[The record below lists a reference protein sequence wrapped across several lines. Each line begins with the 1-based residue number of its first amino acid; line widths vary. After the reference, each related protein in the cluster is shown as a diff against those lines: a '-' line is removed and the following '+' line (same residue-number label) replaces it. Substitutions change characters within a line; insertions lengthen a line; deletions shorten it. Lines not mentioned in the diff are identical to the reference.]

1 METPETGMLIRL
13 GDSDETV
20 ANAADDIRDRH
31 VKDKDGEDLGKVS
44 DLLVDTTEHKVRLIE
59 VASGGFLGIGR
70 EKTYLP
76 VDAITAITDDEV
88 RIDQTRSH
96 IAGSPAYD
104 PALVQVRDTYGS
116 IQDYYGYSP
125 YWGPDYRYPDYP
137 NYRH

>member
-76 VDAITAITDDEV
+76 VDAITAITSDEV
-88 RIDQTRSH
+88 RIDHTRSH
-96 IAGSPAYD
+96 IAGSPVYD
-104 PALVQVRDTYGS
+104 PALVRERETYGS
-116 IQDYYGYSP
+116 IQDYYGYTP
-125 YWGPDYRYPDYP
+125 FWGPDYRYPDYP